1 MPVREPAVGS
11 IASPVQRYL
20 ESLHE
25 RHASDRDGEVATYIP
40 ELGLADPDWF
50 GICVV
55 TVDGNVYEV
64 GETHRPFSIQ
74 SVSKPFTFGLALE
87 ELGDDLVRSR
97 IGVEPTGEEFN
108 SITLAPGTGT
118 PLNPMVNAGAIT
130 AAGLVVERH
139 GTEAVDRLLA
149 NLSDYAA
156 RELVVDQTVFESEA
170 STGHR
175 NRAIAHLLRGSGA
188 VQVDP
193 DLALAAYFEQCST
206 EVDAKDLG
214 VMAAT
219 LANGGVNALSG
230 ERVASPSTV
239 RSMLSVMITCGM
251 YDGAGQWLYE
261 VGLPAKSGV
270 SGCILAVQPGQFGVA
285 VYSPPL
291 DPHGNSVRGVKVC
304 KDVSRELALHVIQ
317 SGRRPPSPI
326 RTAYTLAD
334 VGSKRVRP
342 ESDRVALAQ
351 EGGVVLVLEL
361 QGELTFAAFEIVAQR
376 VAAAEPRLEVAILDL
391 RRVRGVQTPVVGLL
405 RDLAAQ
411 LAAAGGELVVSCT
424 DTATDTAPS
433 LVAPEP
439 ASAPVR
445 GFDDLDL
452 ALEWAEDVTLR
463 RLRPEAE
470 ELVVAMA
477 DHEMLAGVEQHELEF
492 LVDLLEP
499 RRYEPGELIFRQ
511 GDEADELLLVERG
524 RASVSVHDG
533 EGRPRRVATLGAGAL
548 LGEMAMIN
556 AEPRGADVQADT
568 VVEGHVLGVGAI
580 EQLLTLRPEVRA
592 KLLGNVLRIVTR
604 RADRMRDELVH
615 LID

>member
-1 MPVREPAVGS
+1 MSVRQQPVDPVM
-11 IASPVQRYL
+11 SPVQRYL
-20 ESLHE
+20 DAVHA
-25 RHASDRDGEVATYIP
+25 RHAPDRGGEVATYIP
-40 ELGLADPDWF
+40 ELGRADPQWF
-50 GICVV
+50 GICLV

-64 GETHRPFSIQ
+64 GETHRSFTIQ

-87 ELGDDLVRSR
+87 ELGDEVVRSR
-97 IGVEPTGEEFN
+97 IGVEPTGEAFN
-108 SITLAPGTGT
+108 SITLAPGTGI

-139 GTEAVDRLLA
+139 GDEAVDRLLA
-149 NLSDYAA
+149 NLSNYAG
-156 RELVVDQTVFESEA
+156 RELVVDERVYESEA
-170 STGHR
+170 ATGHR

-193 DLALAAYFEQCST
+193 DRALAAYFEQCST

-219 LANGGVNALSG
+219 LANGGVNPISG
-230 ERVASPSTV
+230 ERVASATTV
-239 RSMLSVMITCGM
+239 RSVLSVMITCGM

-270 SGCILAVQPGQFGVA
+270 SGCVLAVQPGQFGLA

-291 DPHGNSVRGVKVC
+291 DAHGNSVRGVKVC
-304 KDVSRELALHVIQ
+304 EDVSRELALHVIQ

-342 ESDRVALAQ
+342 ESDRLALEQ

-361 QGELTFAAFEIVAQR
+361 QGELTFAAFEILAQR

-391 RRVRGVQTPVVGLL
+391 RRVRGVQSPVVTLL
-405 RDLAAQ
+405 RDLGRHVADAGGQ
-411 LAAAGGELVVSCT
+411 LVVTCAEEHPAIAGGEGEQGRS
-424 DTATDTAPS
+424 
-433 LVAPEP
+433 
-439 ASAPVR
+439 PVR
-445 GFDDLDL
+445 EFDDLDL
-452 ALEWAEDVTLR
+452 ALEWAEDLLLE

-470 ELVVAMA
+470 ESVVELE
-477 DHEMLAGVEQHELEF
+477 DHEMLRGVEDHELDF
-492 LVDLLEP
+492 LVELLEP
-499 RRYEPGELIFRQ
+499 RRYQPGELIFRR
-511 GDEADELLLVERG
+511 GDEADEMLLVNRG
-524 RASVSVHDG
+524 RASVSVQDG
-533 EGRPRRVATLGAGAL
+533 DGRSRRVAILGAGAL

-556 AEPRGADVQADT
+556 AEPRGADVHADT
-568 VVEGHVLGVGAI
+568 EVEGHVLGVGAI
-580 EQLLTLRPEVRA
+580 EQMLTLRPEVRA